1 MYETVRKNGIKNFFH
16 LYDKISLVLG
26 EVLQLIHIFF
36 LNWKEFSQNF
46 KEFSPSLFF
55 TIFTTKDSKGNVS
68 KKRKSL

>member
-36 LNWKEFSQNF
+36 LN
-46 KEFSPSLFF
+46 
-55 TIFTTKDSKGNVS
+55 
-68 KKRKSL
+68 